1 MFDRTRL
8 ARLADALAVAVV
20 VSLPWS
26 TTATSIL
33 VPLWLLALSPTLDT
47 AAVRRELATAAGG
60 LPVVL
65 WLAAVLGLLWADAS
79 WSERWQGLESF
90 HKLLVIPLL
99 FAQFRQSDNGWRVVV
114 GLVISCTVVLA
125 LSWALWLLP
134 QIRLPGRSVGVP
146 VKDYI
151 SQSGFFAICAF
162 VLADMAIRDWRAQRF
177 RRGVLVALL
186 ALLFLA
192 NIAYVALART
202 VLVVIPVLLLLLAFR
217 QFRWKGA
224 IAAAAAGAVLFAVMW
239 TSSPF
244 LRQRAAEAVVE
255 VNNYLTEDALTSS
268 GLRIELWKRSA
279 GFVADA
285 PLLGHGTGSING
297 LYRRPGAGQTGLA
310 TLAGTNP
317 HQQTL
322 AVAVQLGVIGVALL
336 WAMWIAH
343 LLLFRG
349 FEPAAWFGLVF
360 IVQNIVASLF
370 NSHLFDFTQGWTY
383 VFGVGVAG
391 GMVLRSAD
399 AAARVAQ
406 LAPPD

>member
-1 MFDRTRL
+1 
-8 ARLADALAVAVV
+8 
-20 VSLPWS
+20 
-26 TTATSIL
+26 
-33 VPLWLLALSPTLDT
+33 
-47 AAVRRELATAAGG
+47 
-60 LPVVL
+60 
-65 WLAAVLGLLWADAS
+65 
-79 WSERWQGLESF
+79 
-90 HKLLVIPLL
+90 
-99 FAQFRQSDNGWRVVV
+99 
-114 GLVISCTVVLA
+114 
-125 LSWALWLLP
+125 
-134 QIRLPGRSVGVP
+134 
-146 VKDYI
+146 
-151 SQSGFFAICAF
+151 
-162 VLADMAIRDWRAQRF
+162 MAIRDWRAQRF